1 VSDRFDD
8 ISEFRKDFPALHDAS
23 IEREVLPA
31 WEEDRSSRAAAE
43 LQPRRYDRRRIM
55 RNVGQ

>member
-8 ISEFRKDFPALHDAS
+8 ISEFRKDFPALHDAP

-31 WEEDRSSRAAAE
+31 WDKEKATQWWSAH
-43 LQPRRYDRRRIM
+43 
-55 RNVGQ
+55 